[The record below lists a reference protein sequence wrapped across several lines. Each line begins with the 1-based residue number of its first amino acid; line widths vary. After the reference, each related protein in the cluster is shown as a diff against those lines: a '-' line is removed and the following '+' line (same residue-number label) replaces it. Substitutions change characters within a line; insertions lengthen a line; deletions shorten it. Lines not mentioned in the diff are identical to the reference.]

1 MSNYLLKFNAV
12 PVRKEDRRSIVQNAS
27 SGLKFKSYFYL
38 YRPNFSSLNMF
49 DSEIYIQRRKALCEK
64 VGSGL
69 ILFWGNDESPMNYPD
84 NTYHFRQ
91 HSSFLYYFG
100 IDVPSLAAI
109 LDIDNDRQILFGD
122 DFTIDDIV
130 WRGPQ
135 PTIAD
140 YATKCGI
147 EESQPLVKLYT
158 ILKEAQAARRVIH
171 FLPPYR
177 PENKIKLL
185 RFMNIRPDQV
195 NVNASSELV
204 KAVISQRE
212 IKSKEELAE
221 IDNAVDL
228 SVDMHLA
235 ALQFARPGMTEAQ
248 VSARVYEVAL
258 SQNCNLSFPIIATVN
273 GQTLHNHSYSNIL
286 KDGDLFLLDAG
297 AENRMHYAGDL
308 SSTFPVSATFSSV
321 QKLVYEATLKAHET
335 AIQSLRPGQNFKEV
349 HYAACRSI
357 AVSMKELGLMKGDV
371 DEAVAQGA
379 HALFFPCGTGH
390 MMGLDVHDMEDLG
403 ELWVGYNGE
412 PKSTQF
418 GLKSLRLGK
427 ELLPGHVLTI
437 EPGIYFIPE
446 LIDLWKSEDRF
457 SDFLNWTEIE
467 KYRGFGGIRNEENFV
482 ITETGYRRLGKPK
495 PKTVQDIEDIRRF

>member
-1 MSNYLLKFNAV
+1 
-12 PVRKEDRRSIVQNAS
+12 
-27 SGLKFKSYFYL
+27 
-38 YRPNFSSLNMF
+38 MF
-49 DSEIYIQRRKALCEK
+49 DTEVYVQRRKILCEK

-69 ILFWGNDESPMNYPD
+69 ILFWGNDESPMNYSD

-100 IDVPSLAAI
+100 IDVPSIAAI
-109 LDIDNDRQILFGD
+109 IDVDNNRQIIFGD

-135 PTIAD
+135 PKVAEL
-140 YATKCGI
+140 AGKCGI
-147 EESQPLVKLYT
+147 EETQPLVKLYT
-158 ILKEAQAARRVIH
+158 ILREAQAARRVIH

-185 RFMNIRPDQV
+185 RFLNIRPDQV
-195 NVNASSELV
+195 NLNASSDLV

-212 IKSKEELAE
+212 IKSSEEIAE
-221 IDNAVDL
+221 IEKAVDL

-235 ALQFARPGMTEAQ
+235 AMQFAKAGMTEAR
-248 VSARVYEVAL
+248 VAAKVYEVAL
-258 SQNCNLSFPIIATVN
+258 AKDCNLSFPIIATVN
-273 GQTLHNHSYSNIL
+273 GQTLHNHSHANVL
-286 KDGDLFLLDAG
+286 KEGDLFLLDAG
-297 AENRMHYAGDL
+297 AETQRHYAGDL
-308 SSTFPVSATFSSV
+308 SSTFPVSSKFSTI
-321 QKLVYEATLKAHET
+321 QKVIYEASLKAHE
-335 AIQSLRPGQNFKEV
+335 AAVRQIAPGVNFKEV
-349 HYAACRSI
+349 HLAACRSI
-357 AVSMKELGLMKGDV
+357 ASSMKELGLMKGEPA
-371 DEAVAQGA
+371 EAVEQGA

-412 PKSTQF
+412 AKSTQF

-427 ELLPGHVLTI
+427 ELLPGHVFTI

-457 SDFLNWTEIE
+457 SEFLNWPEIE
-467 KYRGFGGIRNEENFV
+467 KFRGFGGIRNEEDFV
-482 ITETGYRRLGKPK
+482 VTKEGFRRLGKKK
-495 PKTVQDIEDIRRF
+495 PKTVEEIETIRSF